1 MGARDRRGKPEDTF
15 EEGVR
20 RNIKMRFL
28 RQTACYRP
36 LKNVL
41 TKPFVSTSV
50 LWLVLSLSEVA
61 EACKC
66 ALFWLLVSAFALYK
80 RPRLLSLNVLTLA
93 FMSHLLKLFPLLSL
107 HLDTF

>member
-1 MGARDRRGKPEDTF
+1 M
-15 EEGVR
+15 
-20 RNIKMRFL
+20 L
-28 RQTACYRP
+28 
-36 LKNVL
+36 L
-41 TKPFVSTSV
+41 TPKKRVNEALCLNFKL